1 MIPRGA
7 LTEWQAW
14 VPWPQSFQVEQDL
27 ILARLM
33 IEIANHEL
41 LGDEF
46 VLRGGTCL
54 HKLHR
59 PQPLRYSEDLD
70 YVRRTRSGIKGY
82 VNALRE
88 IAAQVGLEASNVNQ
102 SGQMVHVYLD
112 ADPTVPP
119 GRIRIKVETNIA
131 ETDPYKET
139 ITLPLSV
146 DSLWFQ
152 GHGEIPTYELEELM
166 GTKLRALYQRE
177 KGRDLFDLWLVLRDG
192 ADPGEIVAAFNHY
205 MGEDAFTYRQL
216 RQNLRAKLS
225 SAEFNSDLETLV
237 TELPVEY
244 DVTAAADMV
253 MEELGSRLHN
263 APLTDEIAGG
273 RWRA

>member
-1 MIPRGA
+1 VIPRGA
-7 LTEWQAW
+7 LTEWQAR
-14 VPWPQSFQVEQDL
+14 VPWPQAFQVEQDL

-41 LGDEF
+41 LGGEF
-46 VLRGGTCL
+46 VLRGGTSL

-70 YVRRTRSGIKGY
+70 YVRRTRSGIKDY
-82 VNALRE
+82 VSALRD
-88 IAAQVGLEASNVNQ
+88 IASGVGLEASNVNQ

-112 ADPTVPP
+112 AEPTVPP
-119 GRIRIKVETNIA
+119 GRIRVKVETNIA
-131 ETDPYKET
+131 ETNSYKET

-146 DSLWFQ
+146 DSQWFQ

-192 ADPGEIVAAFNHY
+192 ADAGEIVAAFNHY
-205 MGEDAFTYRQL
+205 MGEDAFTYPQL
-216 RQNLRAKLS
+216 RQNLRNKVS
-225 SAEFNSDLETLV
+225 SSEFDSDLETLV
-237 TELPVEY
+237 TVLPAEY
-244 DVTAAADMV
+244 DVTAAADLV

-263 APLTDEIAGG
+263 APPADEIAGG